1 MLTLEAKSARILV
14 DAEEKEIATE
24 ELITGD
30 IMLIKPGTIT
40 KGAPKVTDVVP
51 ADSFLKEDVL
61 RLAASAEQNSEHPLA
76 QAVVATGRKEELQL
90 SPAVV
95 SGPAAQ
101 GHQ

>member
-14 DAEEKEIATE
+14 DGEEKEIATE

-40 KGAPKVTDVVP
+40 KGASEVTDVVP

-76 QAVVATGRKEELQL
+76 QAVVARGRKEELQL
-90 SPAVV
+90 SPA
-95 SGPAAQ
+95 A
-101 GHQ
+101 